1 MAAPAYLLTP
11 PVLDRRI
18 TLDPGEVAPTGD
30 TYRYDVQ
37 WTSVN
42 GVTRFGRYYVEAG
55 RLVLNS
61 VDADRA
67 DLPEFNVD
75 DVLTLT
81 WGGYSLSVTL
91 TVVDFVRGGFGGQD
105 RFPDLRFADAIDLT
119 QATGELTLAACPRNN
134 VLYELYRLR

>member
-75 DVLTLT
+75 DVLTFT

-91 TVVDFVRGGFGGQD
+91 TVVDFVRGGV
-105 RFPDLRFADAIDLT
+105 RRARSFPRSSVCRRHRPNASNRRADPR
-119 QATGELTLAACPRNN
+119 TLAGNPG
-134 VLYELYRLR
+134 